1 MDPPL
6 INIPVA
12 GPFYQ
17 LGIFP
22 LTAVYSL
29 IVYVE
34 YLLFCKTSIPYQQY
48 KNWCRLFH
56 IILPIIL
63 APDHFATITSFVAFP
78 WFVASVGAYSA
89 ELYKEKHRKENQTVP
104 QTFKEWIISIGRE
117 GFSESALQPNGLTM
131 PKSDIRMEGLQRVA
145 IDLFGLLLANQLL
158 NPLLLD
164 KPRDLLAFPWYSSNN
179 IYYGSLM
186 GLKGCSLMIVNDLQ
200 LCIYQMIFG
209 VRTIRLFNMPML
221 STR

>member
-6 INIPVA
+6 VSIPVP

-17 LGIFP
+17 LGLFP
-22 LTAVYSL
+22 LTAVYAL

-56 IILPIIL
+56 AILPVVI
-63 APDHFATITSFVAFP
+63 APENFAIITSFAAFP
-78 WFVASVGAYSA
+78 WFVASLGAYCA
-89 ELYKEKHRKENQTVP
+89 ELYKQKRGDVKQIEP
-104 QTFKEWIISIGRE
+104 QTMKEWITSIGRE
-117 GFSESALQPNGLTM
+117 GFSESTLQPNGIIM
-131 PKSDIRMEGLQRVA
+131 SKNEIRMEGLQRVMT
-145 IDLFGLLLANQLL
+145 DLFVLLLANRLL

-164 KPRDLLAFPWYSSNN
+164 KPRDLLTFPWYTSKCL
-179 IYYGSLM
+179 YYGFLM
-186 GLKGCSLMIVNDLQ
+186 GLKGYSLMTVNDLQ
-200 LCIYQMIFG
+200 LCVPQMIFG
-209 VRTIRLFNMPML
+209 VRTLRLFNAPML